1 MEIKDRELLR
11 QLESIDKLNDEDKDI
26 VKQVLNLIIMKN
38 GFQSLL
44 KHSLSSKEPKVHIL

>member
-1 MEIKDRELLR
+1 VEIKDRELLR